1 MTFMTTLHL
10 MVVSMLIKINFWKLV
25 TCLCNSPNLIVLLM
39 LINLIPCITYFMT
52 ALHLMEVSMLT
63 RVNFLGLENFC
74 MLHIACNLPVHAYR
88 FDVLHDLLQHCHVLH
103 GHVRGHQDQLLEVG
117 ELLHVV
123 HCIYFAFSC

>member
-10 MVVSMLIKINFWKLV
+10 MEVSVLIKINFCKLV
-25 TCLCNSPNLIVLLM
+25 TYSCYSPNLIVLLM

-63 RVNFLGLENFC
+63 KVNFLGLENFC
-74 MLHIACNLPVHAYR
+74 MLGVTCNLPVHADR

-103 GHVRGHQDQLLEVG
+103 GHARGHQD
-117 ELLHVV
+117 
-123 HCIYFAFSC
+123 